1 MPDGFLAA
9 LNKDE
14 PRGINFNFFLFI
26 LKYCIS
32 GGAHGPLVVLLRFM
46 LVLVVQLFLHVRI
59 WAEFF
64 GKSLAD
70 A

>member
-14 PRGINFNFFLFI
+14 PRGINFVSFFSFLN
-26 LKYCIS
+26 IS